1 MSVKSVP
8 RLVGGEWRLPT
19 GGRTLDVV
27 DPADTRRVVA
37 RIPAMTAPEVTEL
50 YDRAAEASAGWAA
63 LSPLDRAAVM
73 GRAAR
78 TLRERHEE
86 IAADLVAEM
95 GKTRA
100 EAEGEVEKAA
110 DFFDYYAGFARRPWG
125 ELLADGRPGTRT
137 SVRREPVGVV
147 LLVTPWNDPL
157 LTPARKLAPA
167 LIAGN
172 TVVLKPATQTP
183 LVSLHLARALHD
195 SGLPAGVL
203 GVAVGSIRQIE
214 EALLDDVR
222 LDAVSFTG
230 STPVGRSLQR
240 RLAGRNVRLQTEL
253 GGKNASAVLADAD
266 LDLAVR
272 TIASAAFG
280 QTGQRC
286 TATSRVVVDRAVAEQ
301 VVSGLVAQAD
311 ALRVGPGEEKDT
323 VIGPLADPGHRD
335 SVLEHITRAAAQ
347 GAGIAA
353 GGAAP
358 EGEEYAHGCYVRPT
372 VLVGVDRDMDIW
384 REEVFG
390 PVIAVQ
396 VVDGFDA
403 AVEAVNDSVYG
414 LSSAVFTRDL
424 RQAEA
429 FSDRVRTGQVSVN
442 LPTMGWDVHMPFGG
456 FGDSGSPFKE
466 QGSEALNFYTR
477 VKTVAVRYDTG
488 A

>member
-1 MSVKSVP
+1 M
-8 RLVGGEWRLPT
+8 PT
-19 GGRTLDVV
+19 GERTLDVV

-50 YDRAAEASAGWAA
+50 YDRAAEAGAGWAA
-63 LSPLDRAAVM
+63 LSPIDRAAVM
-73 GRAAR
+73 SRAAR

-110 DFFDYYAGFARRPWG
+110 DFFDYYAGFARHPWG
-125 ELLADGRPGTRT
+125 ELLADGRRGTRT

-301 VVSGLVAQAD
+301 VVSGLVAQAE
-311 ALRVGPGEEKDT
+311 ALQVGPGEAKGT

-335 SVLEHITRAAAQ
+335 SVLEHITRAVAQ

-358 EGEEYAHGCYVRPT
+358 QGEEYAHGCYVRPT
-372 VLVGVDRDMDIW
+372 VLVGVDREMDIW